1 MKYIKIHWLELLIIA
16 LLAVL
21 VLWAVG
27 YISNGLFGTH
37 FELQSCWAG
46 LSTVGSAGFLAAV
59 KYLIDSTKNSQPGEM
74 PNRKGELL

>member
-1 MKYIKIHWLELLIIA
+1 MIYIKTHWLELLILA

-21 VLWAVG
+21 LLWAIG
-27 YISNGLFGTH
+27 YLSNGLFGTK

-59 KYLIDSTKNSQPGEM
+59 KYLIDSTKNSEQGQKP
-74 PNRKGELL
+74 

>member
-1 MKYIKIHWLELLIIA
+1 MMNYIRIHWLELLMLE
-16 LLAVL
+16 LLIVL
-21 VLWAVG
+21 ALWAVG

-59 KYLIDSTKNSQPGEM
+59 KYLIDSTKNSQPGER
-74 PNRKGELL
+74 P